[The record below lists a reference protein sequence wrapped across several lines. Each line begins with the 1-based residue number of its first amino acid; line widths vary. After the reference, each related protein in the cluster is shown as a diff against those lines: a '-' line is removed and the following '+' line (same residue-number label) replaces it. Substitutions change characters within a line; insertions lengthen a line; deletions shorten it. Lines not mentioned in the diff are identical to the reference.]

1 MSDRVFTGVELVFYP
16 EYRNDRLR
24 FGKPVG
30 RLNLDKRRAL
40 ALFEPGQ
47 VFGYLRWS
55 ANEFGTQIWCLLIA
69 QSVGKGERVVRLEGV
84 KPGAS
89 VLLQLNG
96 AARVRQMLKRLD
108 VLETEGF
115 TLQDI
120 SPSYFRHLHNRC
132 LTRSK
137 IRPYSIFQQRAVK
150 AAGRVRQ

>member
-1 MSDRVFTGVELVFYP
+1 MSDRVLTGVELVFYP

-24 FGKPVG
+24 FGKPVE

-55 ANEFGTQIWCLLIA
+55 ANEFGTQIWRLLIA
-69 QSVGKGERVVRLEGV
+69 QAVGKRERIVRLEGV

-89 VLLQLNG
+89 VLLHLNG
-96 AARVRQMLKRLD
+96 ATRVRLMLKRLD
-108 VLETEGF
+108 TLEAEGF
-115 TLQDI
+115 ALQDI
-120 SPSYFRHLHNRC
+120 SPSYFRHLHNRS

-137 IRPYSIFQQRAVK
+137 IRSYSILQQRAAE